1 MTPLAGSPPPPDSG
15 GGDGGVD
22 GDGTGGGD
30 NPGAGDDGGIDN
42 PGGIDDPG
50 AGSGIDNPGGI
61 DDPGAGS
68 GGDNPGGIDN
78 LGDGGGNGN
87 GSGGNGGG
95 DNGSGGAKLSAAD
108 FLGPVLLSHIE
119 RVRVDARRVVATSA
133 QGQDA
138 EPDVEAVHDFR
149 VALRRLR
156 TLLKPARRLYG
167 KRRLR
172 PIAEGLREFA
182 RATGTLRDE
191 EVLRET
197 LTALELGE
205 DARGAV
211 DVWVAQR
218 SHREHE
224 ARTHIVELLRKD
236 RPGDAGAR
244 RPGEQGEAEAA
255 RAPGKPKPLRLE
267 PHLARL
273 ERRVARGKAK
283 RRGAKALA
291 RRGIGDALED
301 VRALAASDPEDGAAM
316 HALRIRF
323 KRLRYSAETF
333 APLFGERAERTAKS
347 ASRLQRRLG
356 QLHDVD
362 EALAQMKDAEG
373 LSPEQRAAVGEAL
386 RAERAR
392 IAGKA
397 KEELAQELA
406 ALAALWPDEAPQS
419 PSA

>member
-1 MTPLAGSPPPPDSG
+1 MTPPEGSAPPPDG
-15 GGDGGVD
+15 GGGGER
-22 GDGTGGGD
+22 
-30 NPGAGDDGGIDN
+30 
-42 PGGIDDPG
+42 
-50 AGSGIDNPGGI
+50 
-61 DDPGAGS
+61 
-68 GGDNPGGIDN
+68 
-78 LGDGGGNGN
+78 
-87 GSGGNGGG
+87 
-95 DNGSGGAKLSAAD
+95 GGAKLSAAE

-119 RVRVDARRVVATSA
+119 RVRADARRVVATSA
-133 QGQDA
+133 QGEGA

-156 TLLKPARRLYG
+156 TLLKPARRIYG

-205 DARGAV
+205 EARAAV
-211 DVWVAQR
+211 DAWVARR

-224 ARTHIVELLRKD
+224 ARAHIVELLRQD
-236 RPGDAGAR
+236 RPGDAAA
-244 RPGEQGEAEAA
+244 PQADAPASEAA
-255 RAPGKPKPLRLE
+255 AAPQADAPSHGDGAAPQAGLPAASEQLRLE

-273 ERRVARGKAK
+273 ERRIGRRKVK
-283 RRGAKALA
+283 RRGARALA
-291 RRGIGDALED
+291 RRAIGDALDD
-301 VRALAASDPEDGAAM
+301 VRALATSDPNDGAAM

-333 APLFGERAERTAKS
+333 SPLFGEPAERTARS

-362 EALAQMKDAEG
+362 EALAQMRGAEG
-373 LSPEQRAAVGEAL
+373 LSPEERAAVAEAL
-386 RAERAR
+386 GAERAR
-392 IAGKA
+392 VAHKA
-397 KEELAQELA
+397 TEELAQELET
-406 ALAALWPDEAPQS
+406 LTALWSDKPRALP
-419 PSA
+419 PG

>member
-1 MTPLAGSPPPPDSG
+1 MTPLEGTPPPPDSG
-15 GGDGGVD
+15 GGDD
-22 GDGTGGGD
+22 GGD
-30 NPGAGDDGGIDN
+30 NAGAESGG
-42 PGGIDDPG
+42 GGK
-50 AGSGIDNPGGI
+50 GSG
-61 DDPGAGS
+61 AES
-68 GGDNPGGIDN
+68 GGGGK
-78 LGDGGGNGN
+78 
-87 GSGGNGGG
+87 
-95 DNGSGGAKLSAAD
+95 GSGGAKLSAAD

-119 RVRVDARRVVATSA
+119 GVRVDARRVVATSA
-133 QGQDA
+133 QGEGA

-172 PIAEGLREFA
+172 PIADGLREFA

-197 LTALELGE
+197 LTDLELGE
-205 DARGAV
+205 EARGAV
-211 DVWVAQR
+211 DAWIAQR
-218 SHREHE
+218 SRREHE
-224 ARTHIVELLRKD
+224 ARTHIVELLRHD
-236 RPGDAGAR
+236 RPGDAG
-244 RPGEQGEAEAA
+244 EQRSDEQRASEGEAA
-255 RAPGKPKPLRLE
+255 RAPGKPRKLRLE

-291 RRGIGDALED
+291 RRAIGDALED
-301 VRALAASDPEDGAAM
+301 VRALATSDPEDVAAM

-333 APLFGERAERTAKS
+333 SALFGERAERTAKS

-386 RAERAR
+386 RAERTR

-406 ALAALWPDEAPQS
+406 ALATLWPDEAPQP

>member
-1 MTPLAGSPPPPDSG
+1 MTPPEGSAPPPDG
-15 GGDGGVD
+15 GGGGER
-22 GDGTGGGD
+22 
-30 NPGAGDDGGIDN
+30 
-42 PGGIDDPG
+42 
-50 AGSGIDNPGGI
+50 
-61 DDPGAGS
+61 
-68 GGDNPGGIDN
+68 
-78 LGDGGGNGN
+78 
-87 GSGGNGGG
+87 
-95 DNGSGGAKLSAAD
+95 GGAKLSAAE

-119 RVRVDARRVVATSA
+119 RVRADARRVVATSA
-133 QGQDA
+133 QGEGA

-156 TLLKPARRLYG
+156 TLLKPARRIYG

-205 DARGAV
+205 AARTAV
-211 DVWVAQR
+211 DAWVARR

-224 ARTHIVELLRKD
+224 ARAHIVELLRQD
-236 RPGDAGAR
+236 RPGDAAAPQADAPASDAAAAPQADAPSHGDAAA
-244 RPGEQGEAEAA
+244 PQADAPSHDAAAPQADPPAPDAAAAPQADAPSHGDAAAPQAGLPAA
-255 RAPGKPKPLRLE
+255 REQLRLE

-273 ERRVARGKAK
+273 ERRVGRRKVK
-283 RRGAKALA
+283 RRGARALA
-291 RRGIGDALED
+291 RRAIGDALDD
-301 VRALAASDPEDGAAM
+301 VRALATSDPNDGAAM

-333 APLFGERAERTAKS
+333 SPLFGEPAERTARS

-362 EALAQMKDAEG
+362 EALAQMRNAER
-373 LSPEQRAAVGEAL
+373 LSPEERAAVAEAL
-386 RAERAR
+386 GAERAR
-392 IAGKA
+392 LAHKA
-397 KEELAQELA
+397 TEELAQELET
-406 ALAALWPDEAPQS
+406 LAALWSDKPRALP
-419 PSA
+419 PG